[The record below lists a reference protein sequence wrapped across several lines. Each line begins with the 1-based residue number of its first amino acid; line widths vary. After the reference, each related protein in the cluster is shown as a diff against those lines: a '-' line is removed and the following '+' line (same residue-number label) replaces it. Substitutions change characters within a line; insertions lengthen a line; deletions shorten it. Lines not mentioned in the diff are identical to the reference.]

1 MSQQGPILVV
11 STARRPSFAAT
22 LDLGRLF
29 PVVET
34 EWADA
39 VRAVEQVQPAAVLA
53 ATSDT
58 DAAGLAELAARVA
71 ARQPYLPLI
80 SVDPRVPHPDNVIP
94 FFQSQTSQTPDGGS
108 DRLVARLRAALRV
121 RSLHA
126 TVMRRLVPAT
136 PMALSHIDP
145 ARDATV
151 LLIGR
156 GGAYPTLS
164 VALGE
169 RTGVVGALSIE
180 AAAKHLNVRDIDGIV
195 LGEGFSPRVVDA
207 FLTVLTEDARFRNL
221 PVVVTADDLAPAY
234 DLPNLE
240 IVSDD
245 SAQVVSTVLPLIR
258 QHAFE
263 AHLSRTLKAI
273 DADGLIDARTGL
285 LTPEAFERDFASAI
299 YQTQQRGGGLSVAR
313 FAFDPGTSPR
323 AVRRRADHQPP
334 DAANG
339 FRRRAGGRLGGR
351 GRRRYR
357 SEHRPHRRT
366 AAVQRDAPYLARQAR
381 HTGGTGCDGRNPGV
395 EGFREVAAGV
405 VRERRGS
412 PRRVVI
418 VLSTSLI
425 KTRFRCHCRPR
436 TPRSLQA
443 ILKLACKAF
452 DFP

>member
-22 LDLGRLF
+22 LDLARLF

-34 EWADA
+34 EWAEA
-39 VRAVEQVQPAAVLA
+39 MRAVEQVQPAAVLA

-58 DAAGLAELAARVA
+58 DGAGLAELAARIA
-71 ARQPYLPLI
+71 SRQPYLPLI
-80 SVDPRVPHPDNVIP
+80 SVDPRLPHPDNVIP
-94 FFQSQTSQTPDGGS
+94 FFQSQTSQTPAGS

-126 TVMRRLVPAT
+126 TVMRRLEPAT

-195 LGEGFSPRVVDA
+195 LGEGFGLRVVDA

-221 PVVVTADDLAPAY
+221 PVVVTANDLAPAY

-313 FAFDPGTSPR
+313 FAFDPEHPR
-323 AVRRRADHQPP
+323 AQFDGARIISRMMRQMDFG
-334 DAANG
+334 AALEDG
-339 FRRRAGGRLGGR
+339 SVVVVFAETDLK
-351 GRRRYR
+351 
-357 SEHRPHRRT
+357 
-366 AAVQRDAPYLARQAR
+366 AAV
-381 HTGGTGCDGRNPGV
+381 
-395 EGFREVAAGV
+395 
-405 VRERRGS
+405 
-412 PRRVVI
+412 
-418 VLSTSLI
+418 
-425 KTRFRCHCRPR
+425 
-436 TPRSLQA
+436 
-443 ILKLACKAF
+443 
-452 DFP
+452 

>member
-22 LDLGRLF
+22 LDIGRLF

-58 DAAGLAELAARVA
+58 DAAGLAQLAARVA

-80 SVDPRVPHPDNVIP
+80 SVDPRVAHPDNVIP
-94 FFQSQTSQTPDGGS
+94 FFQNQIPQPQSSRTQGGS

-126 TVMRRLVPAT
+126 TVMRRLEPAT

-195 LGEGFSPRVVDA
+195 LGEGFSPRVIDA

-221 PVVVTADDLAPAY
+221 PVVLTAGDLAPAY

-240 IVSDD
+240 VVSDAT
-245 SAQVVSTVLPLIR
+245 AQVVATALPLIR

-313 FAFDPGTSPR
+313 FAFDPEHPR
-323 AVRRRADHQPP
+323 AQFDGARIISRLMRQMDFGAAQEDGSVVVVFAETDLKTAHTIARRLSSVMRHTSHGHR
-334 DAANG
+334 DA
-339 FRRRAGGRLGGR
+339 
-351 GRRRYR
+351 R
-357 SEHRPHRRT
+357 SEPAVTVATLMPNDSAKSLRSRLQEEAHR
-366 AAVQRDAPYLARQAR
+366 AA
-381 HTGGTGCDGRNPGV
+381 
-395 EGFREVAAGV
+395 
-405 VRERRGS
+405 S
-412 PRRVVI
+412 
-418 VLSTSLI
+418 
-425 KTRFRCHCRPR
+425 
-436 TPRSLQA
+436 
-443 ILKLACKAF
+443 
-452 DFP
+452 